1 MRRRMRRLGWFV
13 GIWTASV
20 GALLLVSMGLRYWL
34 V

>member
-1 MRRRMRRLGWFV
+1 MRGRMTRLGWFV

-20 GALLLVSMGLRYWL
+20 VALLLVSLGIRYWL